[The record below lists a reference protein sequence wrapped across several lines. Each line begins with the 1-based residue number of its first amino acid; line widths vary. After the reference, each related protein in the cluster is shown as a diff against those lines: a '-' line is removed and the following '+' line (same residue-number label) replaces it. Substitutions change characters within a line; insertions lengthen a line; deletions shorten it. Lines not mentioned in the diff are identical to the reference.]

1 MRIRVDAHHAS
12 DFERV
17 AMPTPVQIQTPRIG
31 IDLDCNAML
40 CACSEN
46 FFDVYVIARPTQ
58 ELATRHM
65 TEDRGTGISYRSK
78 DPFGLFFPAKLKP
91 AVDTG
96 HDKIESGKDLV
107 WVIQ

>member
-1 MRIRVDAHHAS
+1 MRIRVYAHHAS

-40 CACSEN
+40 CACSQN
-46 FFDVYVIARPTQ
+46 FFDFNVIAWTPQ
-58 ELATRHM
+58 ELATSHM
-65 TEDRGTGISYRSK
+65 AKDRGTRVGYGCK
-78 DPFGLFFPAKLKP
+78 DAFGLFFPAELES